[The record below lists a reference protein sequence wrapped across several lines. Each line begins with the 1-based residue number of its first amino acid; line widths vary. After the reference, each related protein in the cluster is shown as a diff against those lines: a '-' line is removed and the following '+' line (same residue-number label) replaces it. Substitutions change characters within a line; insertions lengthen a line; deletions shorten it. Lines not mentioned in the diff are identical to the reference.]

1 MYISIEVGDS
11 RSLREFSEKAIG
23 RLSACPTKARQEPA
37 LAYDASGGRFV
48 QRSPRKNMIHQEL
61 IMTTRVPTA
70 KVARAT
76 S

>member
-23 RLSACPTKARQEPA
+23 RLSACPTKARQE